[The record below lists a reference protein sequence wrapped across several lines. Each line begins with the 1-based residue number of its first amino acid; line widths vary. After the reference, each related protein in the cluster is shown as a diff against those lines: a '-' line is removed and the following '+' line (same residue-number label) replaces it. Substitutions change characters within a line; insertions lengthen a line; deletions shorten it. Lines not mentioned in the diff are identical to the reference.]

1 MLECRIRLARPGFTL
16 AIDTALPDAGVTAIF
31 GPSGCG
37 KTTWLRIIAGLEPG
51 ADARIRFRGE
61 TWQDAGVFLKP
72 HLRPVGYVFQDAA
85 LFPHLTVRDNL
96 RYGLSRRRCP
106 LNGKAG
112 AGSGTACAM
121 DLEEVVERLR
131 LAPLL
136 DRRPTTLSGG
146 EAQRVAIGR
155 ALLSGPALLL
165 MDEPLSA
172 LDAAARGEILQLL
185 EELCQTLS
193 IPVIYVSHAREEVAR
208 LADHL
213 VLMRRGG
220 IRAEGPVTELFAR
233 LDIAREQG
241 AGAAAVI
248 PAVIEAHDDDWH
260 LTRLS
265 FADGTFLLPRI
276 ERPVGTRLRLQVLA
290 RDVSLTLER
299 QMRTSILNIFTAV
312 VTGIEETGP
321 GGALVGL
328 KVGETA
334 LLSAITRRSVQH
346 LGLAPGRRV
355 FAQVKAVALLN

>member
-1 MLECRIRLARPGFTL
+1 MLECRIQLARPGFSMTL
-16 AIDTALPDAGVTAIF
+16 DTRLPDSGVTAIY

-51 ADARIRFRGE
+51 ADACIRFRGDI
-61 TWQDAGVFLKP
+61 WQDKGMFLKP
-72 HLRPVGYVFQDAA
+72 HLRPIGYVFQDAA
-85 LFPHLTVRDNL
+85 LFPHLSVRDNL
-96 RYGLSRRRCP
+96 LYALRRRRCRP
-106 LNGKAG
+106 TGEV
-112 AGSGTACAM
+112 GSKTACAM
-121 DLEEVVERLR
+121 GLDEVVERLK

-136 DRRPTTLSGG
+136 KRQPATLSGG

-172 LDAAARGEILQLL
+172 LDTVAREDILQLL

-193 IPVIYVSHAREEVAR
+193 IPVVYVSHAREEVAR

-213 VLMRRGG
+213 VLMKRGG
-220 IRAEGPVTELFAR
+220 IRAEGPLTDLFAR

-248 PAVIEAHDDDWH
+248 PAMIEAHDDAWH

-276 ERPVGTRLRLQVLA
+276 ARPVGTRLRLQVLA

-299 QMRTSILNIFTAV
+299 QARTSILNIFPAV

-321 GGALVGL
+321 GGVLVGL
-328 KVGETA
+328 KVGSTA
-334 LLSAITRRSVQH
+334 LLSAITQRSLQH
-346 LGLAPGRRV
+346 LGLAPGKRV
-355 FAQVKAVALLN
+355 FAQVKAVALLG

>member
-1 MLECRIRLARPGFTL
+1 MLECRIHLTRPGFAL

-37 KTTWLRIIAGLEPG
+37 KTTWLRIIAGLEPQ
-51 ADARIRFRGE
+51 AEARVRFRGAV
-61 TWQDAGVFLKP
+61 WQDGRTFVKP

-85 LFPHLTVRDNL
+85 LFPHLSVRDNL
-96 RYGLSRRRCP
+96 RYALRRRRCP
-106 LNGKAG
+106 PRRAAAADARAG
-112 AGSGTACAM
+112 CAM
-121 DLEEVVERLR
+121 TFDEVVERLK

-136 DRRPTTLSGG
+136 ERRPASLSGG

-155 ALLSGPALLL
+155 AILSGPELLL

-172 LDAAARGEILQLL
+172 LDAAARGEILELL
-185 EELCQTLS
+185 ETLCRELA

-213 VLMRRGG
+213 VLMKRGG
-220 IRAEGPVTELFAR
+220 IRAAGSPMALFAR

-248 PAVIEAHDDDWH
+248 PAVIEAHDDDWY

-299 QMRTSILNIFTAV
+299 QAHTSILNIFPAE
-312 VTGIEETGP
+312 VTGIADTGP

-334 LLSAITRRSVQH
+334 LLSAITRRSVRH
-346 LGLAPGRRV
+346 LGLAPGKRIY
-355 FAQVKAVALLN
+355 AQVKAVALLN